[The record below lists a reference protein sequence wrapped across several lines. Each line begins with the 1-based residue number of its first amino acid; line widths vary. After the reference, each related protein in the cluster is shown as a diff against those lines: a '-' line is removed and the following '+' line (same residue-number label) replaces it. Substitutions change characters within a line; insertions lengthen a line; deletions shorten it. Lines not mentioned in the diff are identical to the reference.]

1 MPEGGALMA
10 LHPTLLRLVQA
21 LAEDAA
27 REDYLAAQAS
37 NDAGQAG
44 ERQNPAPLPATDK
57 AA

>member
-1 MPEGGALMA
+1 MNLS
-10 LHPTLLRLVQA
+10 PTLLRLIQA

-37 NDAGQAG
+37 NDAASG
-44 ERQNPAPLPATDK
+44 EARPNHVPLPATER

>member
-1 MPEGGALMA
+1 MVLSPAL
-10 LHPTLLRLVQA
+10 LDLIRA

-37 NDAGQAG
+37 NDAARPG
-44 ERQNPAPLPATDK
+44 ERPNPAPLPATDK

>member
-1 MPEGGALMA
+1 MA
-10 LHPTLLRLVQA
+10 GDLSPALLRLIQA

-37 NDAGQAG
+37 QDAAGGG
-44 ERQNPAPLPATDK
+44 ERTKPVPLPATDR

>member
-1 MPEGGALMA
+1 MVLS
-10 LHPTLLRLVQA
+10 PTLLNLIRA

-37 NDAGQAG
+37 NDAAQP
-44 ERQNPAPLPATDK
+44 ERRQNPAPLPATDK